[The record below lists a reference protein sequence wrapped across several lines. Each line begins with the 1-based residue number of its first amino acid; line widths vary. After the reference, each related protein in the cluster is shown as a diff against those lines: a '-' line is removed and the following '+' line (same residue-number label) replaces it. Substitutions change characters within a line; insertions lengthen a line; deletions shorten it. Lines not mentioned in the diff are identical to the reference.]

1 MAEMSTTYISTLPT
15 GSAGGS
21 KYLVQDDGNNTTKVT
36 VNDAVAS
43 ATAITSANSSISS
56 INAKIGSVTLPTT
69 AQTLTGAIAEH
80 ESDITAL
87 NGNLTWQSV
96 TLTAGS
102 DVTINSQA
110 AYKRDNLLFVFA
122 SITLSSNVS
131 AYTTLLTHGL
141 NARCG
146 WIAPLYS
153 NAKIPVTTTGIYGD
167 AGNTTIRASQPI
179 TAGTYQVS
187 CVIPWY

>member
-1 MAEMSTTYISTLPT
+1 MSYSQYYSGGWQTGESGGTPITPAALNYMESGISTNDT
-15 GSAGGS
+15 NIAGNTS
-21 KYLVQDDGNNTTKVT
+21 DITTINN
-36 VNDAVAS
+36 
-43 ATAITSANSSISS
+43 
-56 INAKIGSVTLPTT
+56 KIGSTTMGTT
-69 AQTLTGAIAEH
+69 ATTITGAIAEH
-80 ESDITAL
+80 EGDISTL
-87 NGNLTWQSV
+87 NSNLTWQSV

-179 TAGTYQVS
+179 TAGSYQVS

>member
-1 MAEMSTTYISTLPT
+1 MSYSPYYT
-15 GSAGGS
+15 GGWQTGETGGTPITPAALNHMES
-21 KYLVQDDGNNTTKVT
+21 GIDA
-36 VNDAVAS
+36 NDA
-43 ATAITSANSSISS
+43 AIADNTEDITELANKIGNSSM
-56 INAKIGSVTLPTT
+56 GTT
-69 AQTLTGAIAEH
+69 ATTVTGAIAEH

-87 NGNLTWQSV
+87 NGKLTWQSV

-102 DVTINSQA
+102 GVTINSQA
-110 AYKRDNLLFVFA
+110 AYKMGNLLFVFA

-131 AYTTLLTHGL
+131 AYATLLTHGL

-146 WIAPLYS
+146 WIAPLFT
-153 NAKIPVTTTGIYGD
+153 NAKIPVTTTGVYGD
-167 AGNTTIRASQPI
+167 AGNTTIRASQSI